1 MPGSLGF
8 GEILVIVLVA
18 LLVFGPRKLP
28 EMGRTVGKALRQFRD
43 AASDLKAEIE
53 DDVEVEPPTV
63 KSDWQRRKRDEAGE
77 PPD

>member
-28 EMGRTVGKALRQFRD
+28 EMGRTMGKALRQFRE

-53 DDVEVEPPTV
+53 DDVEVEPPTA
-63 KSDWQRRKRDEAGE
+63 KSDWQRRQRDEAGE
-77 PPD
+77 TPD